1 VSTDLTLM
9 GDSPFDAI
17 QREDERGEHWTGR
30 DLMPVMEYSQW
41 RDFAA
46 VIEKARSS
54 LALIQGEEAAASNF
68 AEVRKISA
76 TRSGADYRL
85 TRFGA
90 YLVAMAG
97 DDTKR
102 AVAEA
107 RVYFAVR
114 TREAEVGRR
123 LPASYAEA
131 LRELA
136 GEVEARELAEARNRD
151 LEPKAA
157 EADHHRAARGLK
169 AVGDFVND
177 LKAWAK
183 THHPGVRVL
192 HQDVWDHL
200 GRLDMVIRGNTVR
213 HNQPTA
219 KAVENG
225 WCVPKVSDF
234 DTPLGVQSST
244 TTRLTPKGEGYAW
257 DRITAYIEANGTCVL
272 PTRIGDAS

>member
-1 VSTDLTLM
+1 MSTDLTLL

-17 QREDERGEHWTGR
+17 RRVDDRGEYWSARDLQSAMGYPTWQHFRPVIDRAMAAAENTGADVDANFTVKREKSGGRPRED
-30 DLMPVMEYSQW
+30 
-41 RDFAA
+41 F
-46 VIEKARSS
+46 
-54 LALIQGEEAAASNF
+54 
-68 AEVRKISA
+68 
-76 TRSGADYRL
+76 RL
-85 TRFGA
+85 TRYAA
-90 YLVAMAG
+90 YLVAMNG
-97 DDTKR
+97 DPRKDEIAKGQS
-102 AVAEA
+102 
-107 RVYFAVR
+107 YFAVR
-114 TREAEVGRR
+114 TREAETART

-136 GEVEARELAEARNRD
+136 GEVEARELAEARAAELAPR
-151 LEPKAA
+151 AA
-157 EADHHRAARGLK
+157 EADHHRAAQGLK

-183 THHPGVRVL
+183 TNHPTVRVL

-200 GRLDMVIRGNTVR
+200 GRLGMVIRGNTVR

-234 DTPLGVQSST
+234 DTSTGVRSET